1 MKELDTAY
9 HSILHDF
16 LFFFLLDLLKQ
27 KLLLDSLVFCVLGD
41 GFVVGEGA
49 EDNILI
55 CMEFKIS
62 PAKSISEKTKFLPS
76 NLSGPLLPSS
86 VTPEKL
92 AKKCD
97 IVVGF

>member
-9 HSILHDF
+9 HSILHGF
-16 LFFFLLDLLKQ
+16 HFFLLDLLKQ
-27 KLLLDSLVFCVLGD
+27 KLLLDSLVPCVLGD

-49 EDNILI
+49 KDNILI
-55 CMEFKIS
+55 CVEFKIS
-62 PAKSISEKTKFLPS
+62 SARFISEKAKFLAS

-92 AKKCD
+92 AKKYG